1 MNGGFFEWL
10 FEEVPFDQE
19 LFVVEL
25 NIEVLLFEFVEDIGV
40 NGAFAS
46 EGADEIDFFG
56 DFEVGRV
63 EFLEDFFK
71 FFLVFLEDLFGLFE
85 LIWFLFVEKVLVF
98 VEFVLVNELL
108 GILDEEYKMFLN
120 GEKSTF
126 LVFYS

>member
-1 MNGGFFEWL
+1 
-10 FEEVPFDQE
+10 
-19 LFVVEL
+19 
-25 NIEVLLFEFVEDIGV
+25 VLLFEFVEDIGV